1 MAPPLSG
8 GLLPSPPLPL
18 HLPLLPPGA
27 RVAIIG
33 AGAAGLATASAM
45 AAAGLAPSIFEAR
58 PVPGGTWAGGP
69 TTAIYDRL
77 RTNLPVQVM
86 QYAGRPFARGT
97 AAYPPWRDVA
107 AYLEDVAVGV
117 PGEVRYGVRVERVVA
132 TPRQRGGQG
141 VVGGWA
147 VTTRPVDVGDD
158 GGGGGG
164 AAKGAATAANATT
177 AAPFSSPV
185 TAAPSTPPATTD
197 TYAAVVVCTGHYTRP
212 RVPSLPGAATF
223 PGRVTHSFEYKHPAA
238 YAGRR
243 VVLLGAGASG
253 VDIAVD
259 VADTAAAVYLS
270 HRGCKAAVGAA
281 GKGGGGGN
289 VNGNGGG
296 GGRGGVTE
304 VPALTSLRADGG
316 VGLADGTTLPAIDDV
331 LLCTGYEFTFPFLP
345 PGEGGVTVPAGGA
358 TVDGLYRQ
366 LVAVASPT
374 LAFVGLPIKVVPLPL
389 FQDQAAWLAAAW
401 TGRLVRPPTGEG
413 GGAGGDGGGEGKG
426 GGWGLPSAAA
436 MAAAEADDAATRRRL
451 GVPERYRHVLADA
464 QWEYRRR
471 LCDELGTAG
480 GGGWGGRGP
489 WGSSWTRQRATV
501 WVGAGVGEHRGVPC
515 AQSVRQ
521 CGPQWR

>member
-117 PGEVRYGVRVERVVA
+117 PGEVR
-132 TPRQRGGQG
+132 
-141 VVGGWA
+141 
-147 VTTRPVDVGDD
+147 
-158 GGGGGG
+158 
-164 AAKGAATAANATT
+164 
-177 AAPFSSPV
+177 
-185 TAAPSTPPATTD
+185 
-197 TYAAVVVCTGHYTRP
+197 
-212 RVPSLPGAATF
+212 
-223 PGRVTHSFEYKHPAA
+223 VTHSFEYKHPAA

-281 GKGGGGGN
+281 GQGGGGGN

-401 TGRLVRPPTGEG
+401 TGQL
-413 GGAGGDGGGEGKG
+413 
-426 GGWGLPSAAA
+426 
-436 MAAAEADDAATRRRL
+436 
-451 GVPERYRHVLADA
+451 
-464 QWEYRRR
+464 WEYRRR
-471 LCDELGTAG
+471 LCDELGVPPFPPVI
-480 GGGWGGRGP
+480 RGMYNDSGAAKRADP
-489 WGSSWTRQRATV
+489 TTYRHRSYTVVGDAEADFRVTWTGE
-501 WVGAGVGEHRGVPC
+501 GA
-515 AQSVRQ
+515 AQGLDVT
-521 CGPQWR
+521 PP